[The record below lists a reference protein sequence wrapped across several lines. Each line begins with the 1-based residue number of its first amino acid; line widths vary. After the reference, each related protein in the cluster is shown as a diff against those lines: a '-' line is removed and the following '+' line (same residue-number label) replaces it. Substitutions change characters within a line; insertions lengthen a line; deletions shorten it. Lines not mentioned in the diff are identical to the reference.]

1 MKINNIV
8 PDQHNFLKRLA
19 TIADPPKSLYYIGNL
34 PESPRLTV
42 AIVGTRRPTSY
53 GRTVTEQIASALASR
68 GVLIVSGLALGVDAI
83 AHSAALDAG
92 GHTLAVVTSS
102 PDDPGPRTNRSIAER
117 MIANGDAIISEHDQT
132 HTFEGVWEFVIRNR
146 IVSGLSDAIIVT
158 EANIK
163 SGTMS
168 TVAHALEQGRAVY
181 AVPGPITSPL
191 SGGCNRLI
199 AQGATPIT
207 DVDSLLSDLGLTGQA
222 KILLGENDAETTV
235 LQLLQSGLSDGEE
248 LLSVSQLTSADLSTT
263 LTMLEIRGLI
273 YPMGGNRWRI

>member
-1 MKINNIV
+1 MKINNIA
-8 PDQHNFLKRLA
+8 PDKHNFLKRLT
-19 TIADPPKSLYYIGNL
+19 TIAEAPKSLYYIGKL

-42 AIVGTRRPTSY
+42 AIVGTRRPTAY
-53 GRTVTEQIASALASR
+53 GRAVTEQIASALAAR

-83 AHSAALDAG
+83 AHTAALDAG

-102 PDDPGPRTNRSIAER
+102 PDNPSPRTNRHIAER
-117 MIANGDAIISEHDQT
+117 MIANGGAILSEHDGS
-132 HTFEGVWEFVIRNR
+132 HHYEGRWEFVIRNR

-158 EANIK
+158 EANTK

-168 TVAHALEQGRAVY
+168 TVAHALDQGRAVY

-199 AQGATPIT
+199 AQGAMPIT
-207 DVDSLLSDLGLTGQA
+207 DIDSLLADLDLTGQS

-235 LQLLQSGLSDGEE
+235 LQLLQTGVTDGEE
-248 LLSVSQLTSADLSTT
+248 LLAASQLDPAELSTT

-273 YPMGGNRWRI
+273 FPLGGNRWRI